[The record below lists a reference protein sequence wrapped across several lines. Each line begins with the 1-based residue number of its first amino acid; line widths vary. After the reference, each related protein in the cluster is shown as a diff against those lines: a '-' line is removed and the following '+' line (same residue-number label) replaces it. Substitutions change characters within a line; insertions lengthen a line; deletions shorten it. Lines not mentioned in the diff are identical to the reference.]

1 MKKITILLN
10 LLFFFYQTYTA
21 QQQTP
26 PENYALYLLASL
38 AGTPEPQPI
47 QDLPNV
53 TPGPESHTPHHIPP
67 IENDIQI
74 PELPIYSDLPELIFL
89 PESALQEEEEE
100 TTATQHPNTQNLLP
114 IKLTDQIT
122 GKTSYQCPLCN
133 KGTSRKDNTARHIAT
148 HFKTKDFQCPL
159 CTHAT
164 NRPSD
169 LDTHI
174 HSQHPNEKPYACI
187 LCGFTT
193 AKFSELKEHN
203 DTHNP
208 RSAVRGI
215 NPQTGKT
222 TYKCPFCEHTD
233 IIDDN

>member
-47 QDLPNV
+47 Q
-53 TPGPESHTPHHIPP
+53 
-67 IENDIQI
+67 
-74 PELPIYSDLPELIFL
+74 
-89 PESALQEEEEE
+89 EEEEE
-100 TTATQHPNTQNLLP
+100 TTATQHPNTQNLIP

-133 KGTSRKDNTARHIAT
+133 QKTLHKSNMVKHIFT
-148 HFKTKDFQCPL
+148 HSKVKNFPCPL
-159 CTHAT
+159 CCHAAS
-164 NRPSD
+164 RQFD

-203 DTHNP
+203 
-208 RSAVRGI
+208 
-215 NPQTGKT
+215 
-222 TYKCPFCEHTD
+222 
-233 IIDDN
+233 